1 MTVRCQYRDG
11 PRPCMN
17 LAVDGRNLPMPLGG
31 SVIVVYCDWH
41 RPLVEAW
48 AAKLRAD
55 ALIVDPSAVFAD
67 DEH

>member
-1 MTVRCQYRDG
+1 MSVRCQYRDPSG
-11 PRPCMN
+11 RPCMN

-31 SVIVVYCDWH
+31 SVVVLFCDWH

-55 ALIVDPSAVFAD
+55 ALVVDPTSVFD
-67 DEH
+67 DGH

>member
-1 MTVRCQYRDG
+1 
-11 PRPCMN
+11 MN

-31 SVIVVYCDWH
+31 SVIVVYCDGH
-41 RPLVEAW
+41 RELVEAW

-55 ALIVDPSAVFAD
+55 ALIVDPTTVFGD

>member
-1 MTVRCQYRDG
+1 MSVRCQYRDG

-17 LAVDGRNLPMPLGG
+17 LAVDGCNLPMPLGG
-31 SVIVVYCDWH
+31 SVIVVYCDGH

-48 AAKLRAD
+48 ARKLRED
-55 ALIVDPSAVFAD
+55 ALIVDPSTVFGD